1 MVFVIKYIL
10 ENKMKKILLIDGS
23 SLIFRAF
30 YAIRNL
36 TTKDGVF
43 VNGVYGFLNMYY
55 KALEL
60 INPTHIFVAFDKG
73 SKTFRHNEFADY
85 KGTRDNAPNEITY
98 QFGIL
103 KDLLSSMNV
112 NYLEL
117 DEYEADDIIG
127 TIAKLAQKEGFE
139 VDIFT
144 GDRDYLQLVDDNILV
159 YLTKKGIS
167 EIKLMNTESIL
178 EEYDLSPKQLID
190 VKALQGDSSDNIPGV
205 KGVGEKTALK
215 LIQEY
220 GNLENLYENI
230 DNLKGKLKENLVN
243 EKDKAYLS
251 RYLGEIF
258 LRVPIERNIEDFE
271 IKDVNYNEYLKK
283 LEKLEFNSI
292 INKHFKDIKKEST
305 VKSNQNID
313 FEVINFS
320 EIFEKIKNDDEISIK
335 FFSDKGYIYRK
346 KFYIGIYSNFNK
358 KAYICKDFKLS
369 DFEKFCNLDI
379 KIIGYDIK
387 EELFFALKNNLE
399 FKNYEDVMIL
409 EYLIDSNKGNYD
421 ILKVS
426 NEFLNLEILDLKEML
441 GKGKNKKT
449 FFELEED
456 IIFKFISQ
464 NVFAISALYDIF
476 IEKAKENNL
485 ISLYE
490 NVEKPLV
497 KVLADMEKTG
507 VLVDRNKIIELNE
520 EYSKLAY
527 LYEQKVYELAG
538 EVFNLNSPKQLGVIL
553 FEKIGL
559 PVVKKTKTGYSTDVE
574 VLEKLS
580 KKHEIADYILKYR
593 SLNKLIS
600 TYLDGIL
607 EYIMDDG
614 RVRTSFKQM
623 ITATGR
629 LSSVDPNLQNI
640 PIRSEE
646 GKNIRKVF
654 VADKNKVFIDADY
667 SQIELRVLAHLSK
680 DSVMIDSF
688 KNDLD
693 IHYKTAS
700 EVFGV
705 PINEVTDNQRRS
717 AKAVNF
723 GIVYGISDY
732 GLSKDL
738 NITRNEARQY
748 IDGYLNTY
756 PSIKN
761 YMEQIVNK
769 AKKDGFVT
777 TILDRKRYIPEINSK
792 NFNIRSFGERIA
804 LNTPIQGSAA
814 DIIKLAMIKVY
825 ERLKIEKVNAK
836 LILQIHDEL
845 IVECEESEKETVK
858 KILKNSMENV
868 YKLDLPL
875 KVDVCEGRNWY
886 ESK

>member
-1 MVFVIKYIL
+1 
-10 ENKMKKILLIDGS
+10 MKKILLIDGS

-30 YAIRNL
+30 YAIKNL

-60 INPTHIFVAFDKG
+60 TNPTHVFVAFDKG
-73 SKTFRHNEFADY
+73 SKTFRHTEYSDY
-85 KGTRDNAPNEITY
+85 KGTRDKAPNEITY

-117 DEYEADDIIG
+117 DEYEADDILG

-144 GDRDYLQLVDDNILV
+144 GDRDYLQLVDDNIFV

-167 EIKLMNTESIL
+167 EIKLMDNNAIFEDFGI
-178 EEYDLSPKQLID
+178 SPKQLID

-220 GNLENLYENI
+220 GNLENLYENLGK
-230 DNLKGKLKENLVN
+230 LKGKLKENLEN

-251 RYLGEIF
+251 RYLGEIY
-258 LRVPIERNIEDFE
+258 LNVPIDKNIEDFE
-271 IKDVNYNEYLKK
+271 LKDVNLNEYI
-283 LEKLEFNSI
+283 EKLENLEFKSI
-292 INKHFKDIKKEST
+292 INKFFKDVKKDN
-305 VKSNQNID
+305 SNSINHIID
-313 FEVINFS
+313 SEVINFS
-320 EIFEKIKNDDEISIK
+320 EIFDKIKNDKSIAVK
-335 FFSDKGYIYRK
+335 FFSDKEYIYRE
-346 KFYIGIYSNFNK
+346 KFYIGVYSDYNK
-358 KAYICKDFKLS
+358 KSYICKELNLE
-369 DFEKFCNLDI
+369 DFERLCNSDI
-379 KIIGYDIK
+379 KIVGYDIK
-387 EELFFALKNNLE
+387 EELFFLLKNNFE
-399 FKNYEDVMIL
+399 VNNYEDVMIL
-409 EYLIDSNKGNYD
+409 EYLVDSNKGNYD
-421 ILKVS
+421 ITKVS
-426 NEFLNLEILDLKEML
+426 EELLHLEIIDLKERF

-449 FFELEED
+449 FFDLDED
-456 IIFKFISQ
+456 IIVKYISQ
-464 NVFAISALYDIF
+464 YVFAISELYSIF
-476 IEKAKENNL
+476 VQKVKENNL
-485 ISLYE
+485 YSLYE

-497 KVLADMEKTG
+497 KILADMEKTG
-507 VLVDRNKIIELNE
+507 VKVDKNKILELNE
-520 EYSKLAY
+520 EYSKLADE
-527 LYEQKVYELAG
+527 YEQRVYEIAG

-553 FEKIGL
+553 FDKMKL

-580 KKHEIADYILKYR
+580 EDYEIAEYILKYR

-600 TYLDGIL
+600 TYLVGIL
-607 EYIMDDG
+607 DYIMEDD
-614 RVRTSFKQM
+614 RVRTSYKQM

-640 PIRSEE
+640 PVRTQE

-680 DSVMIDSF
+680 DLVMIDSF

-705 PINEVTDNQRRS
+705 PIEEVTDNQRRS

-756 PSIKN
+756 PNIKN
-761 YMEQIVNK
+761 YMEEIVK
-769 AKKDGFVT
+769 IAKKDGYVT
-777 TILDRKRYIPEINSK
+777 TILGRKRYIPEINSK

-825 ERLKIEKVNAK
+825 ERLKEEKVNAK

-845 IVECEESEKETVK
+845 IIECDEKEKDIVK
-858 KILKNSMENV
+858 NILKESMENV

>member
-1 MVFVIKYIL
+1 
-10 ENKMKKILLIDGS
+10 MKKILLIDGS

-292 INKHFKDIKKEST
+292 INKHFKDIKEEST

-756 PSIKN
+756 PSIKS
-761 YMEQIVNK
+761 YMEEIVNK

-875 KVDVCEGRNWY
+875 KVDICEGRNWY

>member
-1 MVFVIKYIL
+1 
-10 ENKMKKILLIDGS
+10 MKKILLIDGS

-60 INPTHIFVAFDKG
+60 INPTHVFVAFDKG

-409 EYLIDSNKGNYD
+409 EYLIDSNKGNYN
-421 ILKVS
+421 IIKVCE
-426 NEFLNLEILDLKEML
+426 EFLHLEILDLKEML

-623 ITATGR
+623 ITTTGR

-738 NITRNEARQY
+738 NITRNEARKY

-756 PSIKN
+756 PSIKS
-761 YMEQIVNK
+761 YMEEIVNK

-875 KVDVCEGRNWY
+875 KVDICEGRNWY

>member
-1 MVFVIKYIL
+1 
-10 ENKMKKILLIDGS
+10 MKKILLIDGS

-258 LRVPIERNIEDFE
+258 LRVPIERNIEDFK

-654 VADKNKVFIDADY
+654 IADKNKVFIDADY

-756 PSIKN
+756 PSIKS
-761 YMEQIVNK
+761 YMEEIVNK

-875 KVDVCEGRNWY
+875 KVDICEGRNWY

>member
-1 MVFVIKYIL
+1 
-10 ENKMKKILLIDGS
+10 MKKILLIDGS

-30 YAIRNL
+30 YAIKNL

-60 INPTHIFVAFDKG
+60 TNPTHVFVAFDKG
-73 SKTFRHNEFADY
+73 SKTFRHTEYSDY
-85 KGTRDNAPNEITY
+85 KGTRDKAPNEITY

-117 DEYEADDIIG
+117 DEYEADDILG
-127 TIAKLAQKEGFE
+127 TIAKMAQKEGFE

-144 GDRDYLQLVDDNILV
+144 GDRDYLQLVDDNIFV

-167 EIKLMNTESIL
+167 EIKLMDNNAIFEDFGI
-178 EEYDLSPKQLID
+178 SPKQLIE

-220 GNLENLYENI
+220 GNLENLYENLG
-230 DNLKGKLKENLVN
+230 NLKGKLKENLEN

-251 RYLGEIF
+251 RYLGEIY
-258 LRVPIERNIEDFE
+258 LNVPIDKNIEDFE
-271 IKDVNYNEYLKK
+271 IKDVNLNEYI
-283 LEKLEFNSI
+283 EKLENLEFKSI
-292 INKHFKDIKKEST
+292 INKYFKDVKKDNS
-305 VKSNQNID
+305 KNLNHIID
-313 FEVINFS
+313 SEVIIFS
-320 EIFEKIKNDDEISIK
+320 EIFDKIKNDKSIAVK
-335 FFSDKGYIYRK
+335 FFSDKEYIYRE
-346 KFYIGIYSNFNK
+346 KFYIGVYSDYNK
-358 KAYICKDFKLS
+358 KSYICKDFNLK
-369 DFEKFCNLDI
+369 DFERLCNSDI
-379 KIIGYDIK
+379 KIVGYDIK
-387 EELFFALKNNLE
+387 EELFFLLKNNFE
-399 FKNYEDVMIL
+399 VNNYEDVMIL
-409 EYLIDSNKGNYD
+409 EYLVDSNKGNYD
-421 ILKVS
+421 ITKVS
-426 NEFLNLEILDLKEML
+426 EEVLHLEIIDLKEIF

-449 FFELEED
+449 FFDLEED
-456 IIFKFISQ
+456 IIVKYISQ
-464 NVFAISALYDIF
+464 YVFAISELYSIF
-476 IEKAKENNL
+476 VQKVKENNL
-485 ISLYE
+485 YSLYE

-497 KVLADMEKTG
+497 KILADMEKTG
-507 VLVDRNKIIELNE
+507 VRVDKNKIMELNE
-520 EYSKLAY
+520 EYSKLADE
-527 LYEQKVYELAG
+527 YEQRVYELAG

-553 FEKIGL
+553 FDKMKL

-580 KKHEIADYILKYR
+580 EDYEIAEYILKYR

-600 TYLDGIL
+600 TYLVGIL
-607 EYIMDDG
+607 DCIMEDD
-614 RVRTSFKQM
+614 RVRTSYKQM

-640 PIRSEE
+640 PVRTQE

-680 DSVMIDSF
+680 DLVMIDSF

-705 PINEVTDNQRRS
+705 PIEEVTDNQRRS

-756 PSIKN
+756 PNIKN
-761 YMEQIVNK
+761 YMEEIVK
-769 AKKDGFVT
+769 IAKKDGYVT
-777 TILDRKRYIPEINSK
+777 TILGRKRYIPEINSK

-825 ERLKIEKVNAK
+825 ERLKEEKVNAK

-845 IVECEESEKETVK
+845 IIECDEKEKDIVK
-858 KILKNSMENV
+858 NILKESMENV

-875 KVDVCEGRNWY
+875 KVDICEGRNWY

>member
-1 MVFVIKYIL
+1 
-10 ENKMKKILLIDGS
+10 MKKILLIDGS

-30 YAIRNL
+30 YAIKNL

-60 INPTHIFVAFDKG
+60 TNPTHVFVAFDKG
-73 SKTFRHNEFADY
+73 SKTFRHTEYSDY
-85 KGTRDNAPNEITY
+85 KGTRDKAPNEITY

-117 DEYEADDIIG
+117 DEYEADDILG

-144 GDRDYLQLVDDNILV
+144 GDRDYLQLVDDNIFV

-167 EIKLMNTESIL
+167 EIKLMDNNAIFEDFGI
-178 EEYDLSPKQLID
+178 SPKQLID
-190 VKALQGDSSDNIPGV
+190 VKALQGDSSDNI

-220 GNLENLYENI
+220 GNLENLYKNLGK
-230 DNLKGKLKENLVN
+230 LKGKLKENLEN

-251 RYLGEIF
+251 RYLGEIY
-258 LRVPIERNIEDFE
+258 LNVPIDKNIEDFE
-271 IKDVNYNEYLKK
+271 LKDVNLNEYI
-283 LEKLEFNSI
+283 EKLENLEFKSI
-292 INKHFKDIKKEST
+292 INKFFKDVKKDN
-305 VKSNQNID
+305 SNSINHIID
-313 FEVINFS
+313 SEVINFS
-320 EIFEKIKNDDEISIK
+320 EIFDKIKNDKSIAVK
-335 FFSDKGYIYRK
+335 FFSDKEYIYRE
-346 KFYIGIYSNFNK
+346 KFYIGVYSDYNK
-358 KAYICKDFKLS
+358 KSYICKEFNLE
-369 DFEKFCNLDI
+369 DFERLCNSDI
-379 KIIGYDIK
+379 KIVGYDVK
-387 EELFFALKNNLE
+387 EELFFLLKNNFE
-399 FKNYEDVMIL
+399 VNNYEDVMIL
-409 EYLIDSNKGNYD
+409 EYLVDSNKGNYD
-421 ILKVS
+421 ITKVS
-426 NEFLNLEILDLKEML
+426 EELLHLEIIDLKERF

-449 FFELEED
+449 FFDLDED
-456 IIFKFISQ
+456 IIVKYISQ
-464 NVFAISALYDIF
+464 YVFAISELYSIF
-476 IEKAKENNL
+476 VQKVKENNL
-485 ISLYE
+485 YSLYE

-497 KVLADMEKTG
+497 KILADMEKTG
-507 VLVDRNKIIELNE
+507 VKVDKNKILELNE
-520 EYSKLAY
+520 EYSKLADE
-527 LYEQKVYELAG
+527 YEQRVYELAG

-553 FEKIGL
+553 FDKMKL

-580 KKHEIADYILKYR
+580 EDYEIAEYILKYR

-600 TYLDGIL
+600 TYLVGIL
-607 EYIMDDG
+607 DYIMEDD
-614 RVRTSFKQM
+614 RVRTSYKQM

-640 PIRSEE
+640 PVRTQE

-680 DSVMIDSF
+680 DLVMIDSF

-705 PINEVTDNQRRS
+705 PIEEVTDNQRRS

-756 PSIKN
+756 PNIKN
-761 YMEQIVNK
+761 YMEEIVK
-769 AKKDGFVT
+769 IAKKDGYVT
-777 TILDRKRYIPEINSK
+777 TILGRKRYIPEINSK

-825 ERLKIEKVNAK
+825 ERLKEEKVNAK

-845 IVECEESEKETVK
+845 IIECDEKEKDIVK
-858 KILKNSMENV
+858 NILKESMENV

>member
-1 MVFVIKYIL
+1 
-10 ENKMKKILLIDGS
+10 MKKILLIDGS

-258 LRVPIERNIEDFE
+258 LRVPIERNIEDFK

-456 IIFKFISQ
+456 NIFKFISQ

-756 PSIKN
+756 PSIKS
-761 YMEQIVNK
+761 YMEEIVNK

-825 ERLKIEKVNAK
+825 ERLKVEKVNAK

-875 KVDVCEGRNWY
+875 KVDICEGRNWY

>member
-1 MVFVIKYIL
+1 
-10 ENKMKKILLIDGS
+10 MKKILLIDGS

-30 YAIRNL
+30 YAIKNL

-60 INPTHIFVAFDKG
+60 TNPTHVFVAFDKG
-73 SKTFRHNEFADY
+73 SKTFRHTEYSDY
-85 KGTRDNAPNEITY
+85 KGTRDKAPNEITY

-117 DEYEADDIIG
+117 DEYEADDILG

-144 GDRDYLQLVDDNILV
+144 GDRDYLQLVDDNIFV

-167 EIKLMNTESIL
+167 EIKLMDNNAIFEDFGI
-178 EEYDLSPKQLID
+178 SPKQLIE

-220 GNLENLYENI
+220 GNLENLYKNLGK
-230 DNLKGKLKENLVN
+230 LKGKLKENLEN

-251 RYLGEIF
+251 RYLGEIY
-258 LRVPIERNIEDFE
+258 LNVPIDKNIEDFE
-271 IKDVNYNEYLKK
+271 LKDVNLNEYI
-283 LEKLEFNSI
+283 EKLENLEFKSI
-292 INKHFKDIKKEST
+292 INKYFKDVKKDN
-305 VKSNQNID
+305 SNSINHIID
-313 FEVINFS
+313 SEVINFS
-320 EIFEKIKNDDEISIK
+320 EIFDKIKNDKSIAVK
-335 FFSDKGYIYRK
+335 FFSDKEYIYRE
-346 KFYIGIYSNFNK
+346 KFYIGVYSDYNK
-358 KAYICKDFKLS
+358 KSYICKEFNLE
-369 DFEKFCNLDI
+369 DFERLCNSDI
-379 KIIGYDIK
+379 KIVGYDIK
-387 EELFFALKNNLE
+387 EELFFLLKNNFE
-399 FKNYEDVMIL
+399 VNNYEDVMIL
-409 EYLIDSNKGNYD
+409 EYLVDSNKGNYD
-421 ILKVS
+421 ITKVS
-426 NEFLNLEILDLKEML
+426 EELLYLEIIDLKERF

-449 FFELEED
+449 FFDLDED
-456 IIFKFISQ
+456 IIVKYISQ
-464 NVFAISALYDIF
+464 YVFAISELYSIF
-476 IEKAKENNL
+476 VQKVKENNL
-485 ISLYE
+485 YSLYE

-497 KVLADMEKTG
+497 KILADMEKTG
-507 VLVDRNKIIELNE
+507 VKVDKNKILELNE
-520 EYSKLAY
+520 EYSKLAGE
-527 LYEQKVYELAG
+527 YEQRVYELAG

-553 FEKIGL
+553 FDKMKL

-580 KKHEIADYILKYR
+580 EDYEIAEYILKYR

-600 TYLDGIL
+600 TYLVGIL
-607 EYIMDDG
+607 DYIMEDD
-614 RVRTSFKQM
+614 RVRTSYKQM

-640 PIRSEE
+640 PVRTQE

-680 DSVMIDSF
+680 DLVMIDSF

-705 PINEVTDNQRRS
+705 PIEEVTDNQRRS

-756 PSIKN
+756 PNIKN
-761 YMEQIVNK
+761 YMEEIVK
-769 AKKDGFVT
+769 IAKKDGYVT
-777 TILDRKRYIPEINSK
+777 TILGRKRYIPEINSK

-825 ERLKIEKVNAK
+825 ERLKEEKVNAK

-845 IVECEESEKETVK
+845 IIECDEKEKDIVK
-858 KILKNSMENV
+858 NILKESMENV

-875 KVDVCEGRNWY
+875 KVDVCEGRNWF

>member
-1 MVFVIKYIL
+1 
-10 ENKMKKILLIDGS
+10 MKKILLIDGS

-30 YAIRNL
+30 YAIKNL

-60 INPTHIFVAFDKG
+60 TNPTHVFVAFDKG
-73 SKTFRHNEFADY
+73 SKTFRHTEYSDY
-85 KGTRDNAPNEITY
+85 KGTRDKAPNEITY

-117 DEYEADDIIG
+117 DEYEADDILG

-144 GDRDYLQLVDDNILV
+144 GDRDYLQLVDDNIFV

-167 EIKLMNTESIL
+167 EIKLMDNNAIFEDFGI
-178 EEYDLSPKQLID
+178 SPKQLID

-220 GNLENLYENI
+220 GNLENLYENLGK
-230 DNLKGKLKENLVN
+230 LKGKLKENLEN

-251 RYLGEIF
+251 RYLGEIY
-258 LRVPIERNIEDFE
+258 LNVPIDKNIENFE
-271 IKDVNYNEYLKK
+271 LKDVNLNEYI
-283 LEKLEFNSI
+283 EKLENLEFKSI
-292 INKHFKDIKKEST
+292 INKFFKDVKKDN
-305 VKSNQNID
+305 SNSINHIID
-313 FEVINFS
+313 SEVINFS
-320 EIFEKIKNDDEISIK
+320 EIFDKIKNDKSIAVK
-335 FFSDKGYIYRK
+335 FFSDKEYIYRE
-346 KFYIGIYSNFNK
+346 KFYIGVYSDYNK
-358 KAYICKDFKLS
+358 KSYICKEFNLE
-369 DFEKFCNLDI
+369 DFERLCNSDI
-379 KIIGYDIK
+379 KIVGYDIK
-387 EELFFALKNNLE
+387 EELFFLLKNNFE
-399 FKNYEDVMIL
+399 VNNYEDVMIL
-409 EYLIDSNKGNYD
+409 EYLVDSNKGNYD
-421 ILKVS
+421 ITKVS
-426 NEFLNLEILDLKEML
+426 EELLHLEIIDLKERF

-449 FFELEED
+449 FFDLDED
-456 IIFKFISQ
+456 IIVKYISQ
-464 NVFAISALYDIF
+464 YVFAISELYSIF
-476 IEKAKENNL
+476 VQKVKENNL
-485 ISLYE
+485 YSLYE

-497 KVLADMEKTG
+497 KILADMEKTG
-507 VLVDRNKIIELNE
+507 VKVDKNKILELNE
-520 EYSKLAY
+520 EYSKLADE
-527 LYEQKVYELAG
+527 YEQRVYEIAG

-553 FEKIGL
+553 FDKMKL

-580 KKHEIADYILKYR
+580 EDYEIAEYILKYR

-600 TYLDGIL
+600 TYLVGIL
-607 EYIMDDG
+607 DYIMEDD
-614 RVRTSFKQM
+614 RVRTSYKQM

-640 PIRSEE
+640 PVRTQE

-680 DSVMIDSF
+680 DLVMIDSF

-705 PINEVTDNQRRS
+705 PIEEVTDNQRRS

-756 PSIKN
+756 PNIKN
-761 YMEQIVNK
+761 YMEEIVK
-769 AKKDGFVT
+769 IAKKDGYVT
-777 TILDRKRYIPEINSK
+777 TILGRKRYIPEINSK

-825 ERLKIEKVNAK
+825 ERLKEEKVNAK

-845 IVECEESEKETVK
+845 IIECDEKEKDIVK
-858 KILKNSMENV
+858 NILKESMENV

>member
-1 MVFVIKYIL
+1 
-10 ENKMKKILLIDGS
+10 MKKILLIDGS

-230 DNLKGKLKENLVN
+230 DNFKGKLKENLVN

-358 KAYICKDFKLS
+358 KAYICKNFKLS

-756 PSIKN
+756 PSIKS
-761 YMEQIVNK
+761 YMEEIVNK

-875 KVDVCEGRNWY
+875 KVDICEGRNWY

>member
-1 MVFVIKYIL
+1 
-10 ENKMKKILLIDGS
+10 MKKILLIDGS

-60 INPTHIFVAFDKG
+60 INPTHVFVAFDKG

-449 FFELEED
+449 FFELEEN

-756 PSIKN
+756 PSIKS
-761 YMEQIVNK
+761 YMEEIVNK

-875 KVDVCEGRNWY
+875 KVDICEGRNWY

>member
-1 MVFVIKYIL
+1 
-10 ENKMKKILLIDGS
+10 MKKILLIDGS

-85 KGTRDNAPNEITY
+85 KGTRDNAPDEITY

-313 FEVINFS
+313 FEVIDFS

-756 PSIKN
+756 PSIKS
-761 YMEQIVNK
+761 YMEEIVNK

-875 KVDVCEGRNWY
+875 KVDICEGRNWY

>member
-1 MVFVIKYIL
+1 
-10 ENKMKKILLIDGS
+10 MKKILLIDGS

-399 FKNYEDVMIL
+399 FKNYEDVIIL

-756 PSIKN
+756 PSIKS
-761 YMEQIVNK
+761 YMEEIVNK

-875 KVDVCEGRNWY
+875 KVDICEGRNWY

>member
-1 MVFVIKYIL
+1 
-10 ENKMKKILLIDGS
+10 MKKILLIDGS

-30 YAIRNL
+30 YAIKNL

-60 INPTHIFVAFDKG
+60 TNPTHVFVAFDKG
-73 SKTFRHNEFADY
+73 SKTFRHTEYSDY
-85 KGTRDNAPNEITY
+85 KGTRDKAPNEITY

-117 DEYEADDIIG
+117 DEYEADDILG

-144 GDRDYLQLVDDNILV
+144 GDRDYLQLVDDNIFV

-167 EIKLMNTESIL
+167 EIKLMDNNAIFEDFGI
-178 EEYDLSPKQLID
+178 SPKQLID

-220 GNLENLYENI
+220 GNLENLYENLGK
-230 DNLKGKLKENLVN
+230 LKGKLKENLEN

-251 RYLGEIF
+251 RYLGEIY
-258 LRVPIERNIEDFE
+258 LNVPIDKNIEDFE
-271 IKDVNYNEYLKK
+271 LKDVNLNEYI
-283 LEKLEFNSI
+283 EKLENLEFKSI
-292 INKHFKDIKKEST
+292 INKYFKDVKKDNS
-305 VKSNQNID
+305 KSINHIID
-313 FEVINFS
+313 SEVIIFS
-320 EIFEKIKNDDEISIK
+320 EIFDKIKNDKSIAVK
-335 FFSDKGYIYRK
+335 FFSDKEYIYRE
-346 KFYIGIYSNFNK
+346 KFYIGVYSDYNK
-358 KAYICKDFKLS
+358 KSYICKDFNLK
-369 DFEKFCNLDI
+369 DFERLCNSDI
-379 KIIGYDIK
+379 KIVGYDIK
-387 EELFFALKNNLE
+387 EELFFLLKNNFE
-399 FKNYEDVMIL
+399 VNNYEDVMIL
-409 EYLIDSNKGNYD
+409 EYLVDSNKGNYD
-421 ILKVS
+421 ITKVS
-426 NEFLNLEILDLKEML
+426 EELLHLEIIDLKERF

-449 FFELEED
+449 FFDLDED
-456 IIFKFISQ
+456 IIVKYISQ
-464 NVFAISALYDIF
+464 YVFAISELYSIF
-476 IEKAKENNL
+476 VQKVKENNL
-485 ISLYE
+485 YSLYE

-497 KVLADMEKTG
+497 KILADMEKTG
-507 VLVDRNKIIELNE
+507 VRVDKNKIMELNE
-520 EYSKLAY
+520 EYSKLADE
-527 LYEQKVYELAG
+527 YEQRVYELAG
-538 EVFNLNSPKQLGVIL
+538 EVFNLNSPKQLGVVL
-553 FEKIGL
+553 FDKMKL

-580 KKHEIADYILKYR
+580 EEHEIAEYILKYR

-600 TYLDGIL
+600 TYLVGIL
-607 EYIMDDG
+607 DYIMEDD
-614 RVRTSFKQM
+614 RVRTSYKQM

-640 PIRSEE
+640 PVRTQE

-680 DSVMIDSF
+680 DLVMIDSF
-688 KNDLD
+688 KNNLD

-705 PINEVTDNQRRS
+705 PIEEVTDNQRRS

-756 PSIKN
+756 PNIKN
-761 YMEQIVNK
+761 YMEEIVK
-769 AKKDGFVT
+769 TAKKDGYVT
-777 TILDRKRYIPEINSK
+777 TILGRKRYIPEINSK

-825 ERLKIEKVNAK
+825 ERLKEEKVNAK

-845 IVECEESEKETVK
+845 IIECDEKEKDIVK
-858 KILKNSMENV
+858 NILKESMENV

>member
-1 MVFVIKYIL
+1 
-10 ENKMKKILLIDGS
+10 MKKILLIDGS

-30 YAIRNL
+30 YAIKNL

-60 INPTHIFVAFDKG
+60 TNPTHVFVAFDKG
-73 SKTFRHNEFADY
+73 SKTFRHTEYSDY
-85 KGTRDNAPNEITY
+85 KGTRDKAPNEITY

-117 DEYEADDIIG
+117 DEYEADDILG

-144 GDRDYLQLVDDNILV
+144 GDRDYLQLVDDNIFV

-167 EIKLMNTESIL
+167 EIKLMDNNAIFEDFGI
-178 EEYDLSPKQLID
+178 SPKQLID

-220 GNLENLYENI
+220 GNLENLYENLGK
-230 DNLKGKLKENLVN
+230 LKGKLKENLEN

-251 RYLGEIF
+251 RYLGEIY
-258 LRVPIERNIEDFE
+258 LNVPIDKNIEDFE
-271 IKDVNYNEYLKK
+271 LKDVNLNEYI
-283 LEKLEFNSI
+283 EKLENLEFKSI
-292 INKHFKDIKKEST
+292 INKFFKDVKKDN
-305 VKSNQNID
+305 SNSINHIID
-313 FEVINFS
+313 SEVINFS
-320 EIFEKIKNDDEISIK
+320 EIFDKIKNDKSIAVK
-335 FFSDKGYIYRK
+335 FFSDKEYIYRE
-346 KFYIGIYSNFNK
+346 KFYIGVYSDYNK
-358 KAYICKDFKLS
+358 KSYICKEFNLE
-369 DFEKFCNLDI
+369 DFERLCNSDI
-379 KIIGYDIK
+379 KIVGYDIK
-387 EELFFALKNNLE
+387 EELFFLLKNNFE
-399 FKNYEDVMIL
+399 VNNYEDVMIL
-409 EYLIDSNKGNYD
+409 EYLVDSNKGNYD
-421 ILKVS
+421 ITKVS
-426 NEFLNLEILDLKEML
+426 EELLHLEIIDLKERF

-449 FFELEED
+449 FFDLDED
-456 IIFKFISQ
+456 IIVKYISQ
-464 NVFAISALYDIF
+464 YVFAISELYSIF
-476 IEKAKENNL
+476 VQKVKENNL
-485 ISLYE
+485 YSLYE

-497 KVLADMEKTG
+497 KILADMEKTG
-507 VLVDRNKIIELNE
+507 VKVDKNKILELNE
-520 EYSKLAY
+520 EYSKLADE
-527 LYEQKVYELAG
+527 YEQRVYELAG
-538 EVFNLNSPKQLGVIL
+538 EEFNLNSPKQLGVIL
-553 FEKIGL
+553 FDKMKL

-580 KKHEIADYILKYR
+580 EDYEIAEYILKYR

-600 TYLDGIL
+600 TYLVGIL
-607 EYIMDDG
+607 DYIMEDD
-614 RVRTSFKQM
+614 RVRTSYKQM

-640 PIRSEE
+640 PVRTQE

-680 DSVMIDSF
+680 DLVMIDSF

-705 PINEVTDNQRRS
+705 PIEEVTDNQRRS

-756 PSIKN
+756 PNIKN
-761 YMEQIVNK
+761 YMEEIVK
-769 AKKDGFVT
+769 IAKKDGYVT
-777 TILDRKRYIPEINSK
+777 TILGRKRYIPEINSK

-825 ERLKIEKVNAK
+825 ERLKEEKVNAK

-845 IVECEESEKETVK
+845 IIECDEKEKDIVK
-858 KILKNSMENV
+858 NILKESMENV

>member
-1 MVFVIKYIL
+1 
-10 ENKMKKILLIDGS
+10 MKKILLIDGS

-60 INPTHIFVAFDKG
+60 INPTHVFVAFDKG

-387 EELFFALKNNLE
+387 EELYFALKNNLE

-421 ILKVS
+421 ISKVS
-426 NEFLNLEILDLKEML
+426 SEFLHLEILDLKEML
-441 GKGKNKKT
+441 GKGKNKKI

-738 NITRNEARQY
+738 NITRNEARKY

-756 PSIKN
+756 PSIKS
-761 YMEQIVNK
+761 YMEEIVNK

-875 KVDVCEGRNWY
+875 KVDICEGRNWY

>member
-1 MVFVIKYIL
+1 
-10 ENKMKKILLIDGS
+10 MKKILLIDGS

-30 YAIRNL
+30 YAIKNL

-60 INPTHIFVAFDKG
+60 TNPTHVFVAFDKG
-73 SKTFRHNEFADY
+73 SKTFRHTEYSDY
-85 KGTRDNAPNEITY
+85 KGTRDKAPNEITY

-117 DEYEADDIIG
+117 DEYEADDILG

-144 GDRDYLQLVDDNILV
+144 GDRDYLQLVDDNIFV

-167 EIKLMNTESIL
+167 EIKLMDNNAIYEDFGI
-178 EEYDLSPKQLID
+178 SPKQLIE

-220 GNLENLYENI
+220 GNLENLYENLGK
-230 DNLKGKLKENLVN
+230 LKGKLKENLEN

-251 RYLGEIF
+251 RYLGEIY
-258 LRVPIERNIEDFE
+258 LNVPIDKNIEDFE
-271 IKDVNYNEYLKK
+271 LKDVNLNEYI
-283 LEKLEFNSI
+283 EKLENLEFKSI
-292 INKHFKDIKKEST
+292 INKYFKDVKKDNS
-305 VKSNQNID
+305 KSINHKID
-313 FEVINFS
+313 SEVINFS
-320 EIFEKIKNDDEISIK
+320 EIFDKIKNDKSIAVK
-335 FFSDKGYIYRK
+335 FFSDKEYIYRE
-346 KFYIGIYSNFNK
+346 KFYIGVYSDYNK
-358 KAYICKDFKLS
+358 KSYICKEFNLK
-369 DFEKFCNLDI
+369 DFERLCNSDI
-379 KIIGYDIK
+379 KIVGYDIK
-387 EELFFALKNNLE
+387 EELFFLLKNNFE
-399 FKNYEDVMIL
+399 VNNYEDVMIL
-409 EYLIDSNKGNYD
+409 EYLVDSNKGNYD
-421 ILKVS
+421 ITKVS
-426 NEFLNLEILDLKEML
+426 EELLHLEIIDLKERF

-449 FFELEED
+449 FFDLDED
-456 IIFKFISQ
+456 IIVKYISQ
-464 NVFAISALYDIF
+464 YVFAISELYSIF
-476 IEKAKENNL
+476 VQKVKENNL
-485 ISLYE
+485 YSLYE

-497 KVLADMEKTG
+497 KILADMEKTG
-507 VLVDRNKIIELNE
+507 VKVDKNKILELNE
-520 EYSKLAY
+520 EYSKLADE
-527 LYEQKVYELAG
+527 YEQRVYELAG
-538 EVFNLNSPKQLGVIL
+538 EEFNLNSPKQLGVIL
-553 FEKIGL
+553 FDKMKL

-580 KKHEIADYILKYR
+580 EDYEIAEYILKYR

-600 TYLDGIL
+600 TYLVGIL
-607 EYIMDDG
+607 DYIMEDD
-614 RVRTSFKQM
+614 RVRTSYKQM

-640 PIRSEE
+640 PVRTQE

-680 DSVMIDSF
+680 DLVMIDSF

-705 PINEVTDNQRRS
+705 PIEEVTDNQRRS

-756 PSIKN
+756 PNIKN
-761 YMEQIVNK
+761 YMEEIVK
-769 AKKDGFVT
+769 LAKKDGYVT
-777 TILDRKRYIPEINSK
+777 TILGRKRYIPEINSK

-825 ERLKIEKVNAK
+825 ERLKEEKVNAK

-845 IVECEESEKETVK
+845 IIECDEKEKDIVK
-858 KILKNSMENV
+858 NILKESMENV

>member
-1 MVFVIKYIL
+1 
-10 ENKMKKILLIDGS
+10 MKKILLIDGS

-60 INPTHIFVAFDKG
+60 INPTHVFVAFDKG

-117 DEYEADDIIG
+117 DEYEADDILG

-144 GDRDYLQLVDDNILV
+144 GDRDYLQLIDDNIFV

-167 EIKLMNTESIL
+167 EIKLMNTESVL
-178 EEYDLSPKQLID
+178 EEYGLSPKQLID

-220 GNLENLYENI
+220 GNLENLYENL
-230 DNLKGKLKENLVN
+230 DNLKGKLKENLEN

-258 LRVPIERNIEDFE
+258 LNVPIDRNIEDFE
-271 IKDVNYNEYLKK
+271 IKDVNSDEYIEK
-283 LEKLEFNSI
+283 LEKLEFKSI
-292 INKHFKDIKKEST
+292 INKHFKDIKKDNT
-305 VKSNQNID
+305 ITTNQNID
-313 FEVINFS
+313 FEVIDFS
-320 EIFEKIKNDDEISIK
+320 KIFEKIKNDESISIK
-335 FFSDKGYIYRK
+335 FFSDEGYIYRSN
-346 KFYIGIYSNFNK
+346 FYIGIYSNYNK
-358 KAYICKDFKLS
+358 RAYICKEFKLS
-369 DFEKFCNLDI
+369 DFERFCNLDI

-426 NEFLNLEILDLKEML
+426 NEVLNLEIIDLKEMF

-456 IIFKFISQ
+456 VIFKFISQ
-464 NVFAISALYDIF
+464 NVFAISKLYNIF
-476 IEKAKENNL
+476 IEKVKENNL

-497 KVLADMEKTG
+497 KVLADMENTG
-507 VLVDRNKIIELNE
+507 VLVDRNKIIELKE
-520 EYSKLAY
+520 EYSKLAKE
-527 LYEQKVYELAG
+527 YEQKVYELAG

-553 FEKIGL
+553 FDNMKL

-574 VLEKLS
+574 VLEKLAS
-580 KKHEIADYILKYR
+580 KHEIAEYILKYR

-600 TYLDGIL
+600 TYLDGII

-693 IHYKTAS
+693 IHNKTAS

-705 PINEVTDNQRRS
+705 PIGEVSDNQRRS

-738 NITRNEARQY
+738 NITRNEAKQY

-761 YMEQIVNK
+761 YMEEIVNR

-825 ERLKIEKVNAK
+825 ERLKTEKVEAK

-845 IVECEESEKETVK
+845 IIECKESDKEIVK
-858 KILKNSMENV
+858 KILKESMENV

>member
-1 MVFVIKYIL
+1 
-10 ENKMKKILLIDGS
+10 MKKILLIDGS

-117 DEYEADDIIG
+117 EEYEADDIIG

-756 PSIKN
+756 PSIKS
-761 YMEQIVNK
+761 YMEEIVNK

-825 ERLKIEKVNAK
+825 ERLKVEKVNAK

-875 KVDVCEGRNWY
+875 KVDICEGRNWY

>member
-1 MVFVIKYIL
+1 
-10 ENKMKKILLIDGS
+10 MKKILLIDGS

-30 YAIRNL
+30 YAIKNL

-60 INPTHIFVAFDKG
+60 TNPTHVFVAFDKG
-73 SKTFRHNEFADY
+73 SKTFRHTEYSDY
-85 KGTRDNAPNEITY
+85 KGTRDKAPNEITY

-117 DEYEADDIIG
+117 DEYEADDILG

-144 GDRDYLQLVDDNILV
+144 GDRDYLQLVDDNIFV

-167 EIKLMNTESIL
+167 EIKLMDNNAIFEDFGI
-178 EEYDLSPKQLID
+178 SPKQLID

-220 GNLENLYENI
+220 GNLENLYENLGK
-230 DNLKGKLKENLVN
+230 LKGKLKENLEN

-251 RYLGEIF
+251 RYLGEIY
-258 LRVPIERNIEDFE
+258 LNVPIDKNIEDFE
-271 IKDVNYNEYLKK
+271 LKDVNLNEYI
-283 LEKLEFNSI
+283 EKLENLEFKSI
-292 INKHFKDIKKEST
+292 INKFFKDVKKDN
-305 VKSNQNID
+305 SNSINHIID
-313 FEVINFS
+313 SEVINFS
-320 EIFEKIKNDDEISIK
+320 EIFDKIKNDKSIAVK
-335 FFSDKGYIYRK
+335 FFSDKEYIYRE
-346 KFYIGIYSNFNK
+346 KFYIGVYSDYNK
-358 KAYICKDFKLS
+358 KSYICKEFNLE
-369 DFEKFCNLDI
+369 DFERLCNSDI
-379 KIIGYDIK
+379 KIVGYDIK
-387 EELFFALKNNLE
+387 EELFFLLKNNFE
-399 FKNYEDVMIL
+399 VNNYEDVMIL
-409 EYLIDSNKGNYD
+409 EYLVDSNKGNYD
-421 ILKVS
+421 ITKVS
-426 NEFLNLEILDLKEML
+426 EELLHLEIIDLKERF

-449 FFELEED
+449 FFDLDED
-456 IIFKFISQ
+456 IIVKYISQ
-464 NVFAISALYDIF
+464 YVFAISELYSIF
-476 IEKAKENNL
+476 VQKVKENNL
-485 ISLYE
+485 YSLYE

-497 KVLADMEKTG
+497 KILADMEKTG
-507 VLVDRNKIIELNE
+507 VKVDKNKILELNE
-520 EYSKLAY
+520 KYSKLADE
-527 LYEQKVYELAG
+527 YEQRVYEIAG

-553 FEKIGL
+553 FDKMKL

-580 KKHEIADYILKYR
+580 EDYEIAEYILKYR

-600 TYLDGIL
+600 TYLVGIL
-607 EYIMDDG
+607 DYIMEDD
-614 RVRTSFKQM
+614 RVRTSYKQM

-640 PIRSEE
+640 PVRTQE

-680 DSVMIDSF
+680 DLVMIDSF

-705 PINEVTDNQRRS
+705 PIEEVTDNQRRS

-756 PSIKN
+756 PNIKN
-761 YMEQIVNK
+761 YMEEIVK
-769 AKKDGFVT
+769 IAKKDGYVT
-777 TILDRKRYIPEINSK
+777 TILGRKRYIPEINSK

-825 ERLKIEKVNAK
+825 ERLKEEKVNAK

-845 IVECEESEKETVK
+845 IIECDEKEKDIVK
-858 KILKNSMENV
+858 NILKESMENV

>member
-1 MVFVIKYIL
+1 
-10 ENKMKKILLIDGS
+10 
-23 SLIFRAF
+23 
-30 YAIRNL
+30 
-36 TTKDGVF
+36 
-43 VNGVYGFLNMYY
+43 
-55 KALEL
+55 
-60 INPTHIFVAFDKG
+60 
-73 SKTFRHNEFADY
+73 
-85 KGTRDNAPNEITY
+85 
-98 QFGIL
+98 
-103 KDLLSSMNV
+103 MNV

-271 IKDVNYNEYLKK
+271 IKDVNYDEYLKK

-756 PSIKN
+756 PSIKS
-761 YMEQIVNK
+761 YMEEIVNK

-875 KVDVCEGRNWY
+875 KVDICEGRNWY

>member
-1 MVFVIKYIL
+1 
-10 ENKMKKILLIDGS
+10 MKKILLIDGS

-30 YAIRNL
+30 YAIKNL

-60 INPTHIFVAFDKG
+60 TNPTHVFVAFDKG
-73 SKTFRHNEFADY
+73 SKTFRHTEYSDY
-85 KGTRDNAPNEITY
+85 KGTRDKAPNEITY

-117 DEYEADDIIG
+117 DEYEADDILG

-144 GDRDYLQLVDDNILV
+144 GDRDYLQLVDDNIFV

-167 EIKLMNTESIL
+167 EIKLMDNNAIYEDFGI
-178 EEYDLSPKQLID
+178 SPKQLIE

-220 GNLENLYENI
+220 GNLENLYKNLGK
-230 DNLKGKLKENLVN
+230 LKGKLKENLEN

-251 RYLGEIF
+251 RYLGEIY
-258 LRVPIERNIEDFE
+258 LNVPIDKNIEDFE
-271 IKDVNYNEYLKK
+271 LKDVNLNEYI
-283 LEKLEFNSI
+283 EKLENLEFKSI
-292 INKHFKDIKKEST
+292 INKYFKDVKKDNS
-305 VKSNQNID
+305 KSINHKID
-313 FEVINFS
+313 SEVINFS
-320 EIFEKIKNDDEISIK
+320 EIFDKIKNDKSIAVK
-335 FFSDKGYIYRK
+335 FFSDKEYIYRE
-346 KFYIGIYSNFNK
+346 KFYIGVYSDYNK
-358 KAYICKDFKLS
+358 KSYICKEFNLK
-369 DFEKFCNLDI
+369 DFERLCNSDI
-379 KIIGYDIK
+379 KIVGYDIK
-387 EELFFALKNNLE
+387 EELFFLLKNNFE
-399 FKNYEDVMIL
+399 VNNYEDVMIL
-409 EYLIDSNKGNYD
+409 EYLVDSNKGNYD
-421 ILKVS
+421 ITKVS
-426 NEFLNLEILDLKEML
+426 EELLHLEIIDLKERF

-449 FFELEED
+449 FFDLDED
-456 IIFKFISQ
+456 IIVKYISQ
-464 NVFAISALYDIF
+464 YVFAISELYSIF
-476 IEKAKENNL
+476 VQKVKENNL
-485 ISLYE
+485 YSLYE

-497 KVLADMEKTG
+497 KILADMEKTG
-507 VLVDRNKIIELNE
+507 VKVDKNKILELNE
-520 EYSKLAY
+520 EYSKLADE
-527 LYEQKVYELAG
+527 YEQRVYELAG

-553 FEKIGL
+553 FDKMKL

-580 KKHEIADYILKYR
+580 EDYEIAEYILKYR

-600 TYLDGIL
+600 TYLVGIL
-607 EYIMDDG
+607 DYIMEDD
-614 RVRTSFKQM
+614 RVRTSYKQM

-640 PIRSEE
+640 PVRTQE

-680 DSVMIDSF
+680 DLVMIDSF

-705 PINEVTDNQRRS
+705 PIEEVTDNQRRS

-756 PSIKN
+756 PNIKN
-761 YMEQIVNK
+761 YMEEIVK
-769 AKKDGFVT
+769 IAKKDGYVT
-777 TILDRKRYIPEINSK
+777 TILGRKRYIPEINSK

-825 ERLKIEKVNAK
+825 ERLKEEKVNAK

-845 IVECEESEKETVK
+845 IIECDEKEKDIVK
-858 KILKNSMENV
+858 NILKESMENV

>member
-1 MVFVIKYIL
+1 
-10 ENKMKKILLIDGS
+10 MKKILLIDGS

-60 INPTHIFVAFDKG
+60 INPTHVFVAFDKG

-756 PSIKN
+756 PSIKS
-761 YMEQIVNK
+761 YMEEIVNK

-875 KVDVCEGRNWY
+875 KVDICEGRNWY

>member
-1 MVFVIKYIL
+1 
-10 ENKMKKILLIDGS
+10 MKKILLIDGS

-30 YAIRNL
+30 YAIKNL

-60 INPTHIFVAFDKG
+60 INPTHVFVAFDKG

-117 DEYEADDIIG
+117 DEYEADDILG

-144 GDRDYLQLVDDNILV
+144 GDRDYLQLIDDNIFV

-167 EIKLMNTESIL
+167 EIKLMNTESVL

-230 DNLKGKLKENLVN
+230 DNLKGKLKENLEN

-258 LRVPIERNIEDFE
+258 LNVPIDRNIEDFE
-271 IKDVNYNEYLKK
+271 IKAVNSDEYIEK
-283 LEKLEFNSI
+283 LEKLEFKSI
-292 INKHFKDIKKEST
+292 INKHFKDIKKNNT

-313 FEVINFS
+313 FEVIEFS
-320 EIFEKIKNDDEISIK
+320 EIFEKIKNDESISIK
-335 FFSDKGYIYRK
+335 FFSDEGYTYRK
-346 KFYIGIYSNFNK
+346 KFYIGIYSNFNN
-358 KAYICKDFKLS
+358 KAYICKEFKLS
-369 DFEKFCNLDI
+369 DFERFCNLDI
-379 KIIGYDIK
+379 EIIGYDIK

-426 NEFLNLEILDLKEML
+426 NEILHLEILDLKEMF

-449 FFELEED
+449 FFELEEG

-464 NVFAISALYDIF
+464 NVFAISGLYDIF

-553 FEKIGL
+553 FEKMGL

-580 KKHEIADYILKYR
+580 KKYEIADYILKYR

-654 VADKNKVFIDADY
+654 VANKNKVFIDADY

-680 DSVMIDSF
+680 DSVMIESF

-705 PINEVTDNQRRS
+705 PIDEVTDNQRRS

-738 NITRNEARQY
+738 NITRNEAREY

-756 PSIKN
+756 PSIKI
-761 YMEQIVNK
+761 YMEEIVEK

-825 ERLKIEKVNAK
+825 ERLKTEKVEAK

-845 IVECEESEKETVK
+845 IIECKESDKEIVK
-858 KILKNSMENV
+858 KILKESMENV

>member
-1 MVFVIKYIL
+1 
-10 ENKMKKILLIDGS
+10 MKKILLIDGS

-30 YAIRNL
+30 YAIKNL

-60 INPTHIFVAFDKG
+60 TNPTHVFVAFDKG
-73 SKTFRHNEFADY
+73 SKTFRHTEYSDY
-85 KGTRDNAPNEITY
+85 KGTRDKAPNEITY

-117 DEYEADDIIG
+117 DEYEADDILG

-144 GDRDYLQLVDDNILV
+144 GDRDYLQLVDDNIFV

-167 EIKLMNTESIL
+167 EIKLMDNNAIFEDFGI
-178 EEYDLSPKQLID
+178 SPKQLIE

-220 GNLENLYENI
+220 GNLENLYENLGK
-230 DNLKGKLKENLVN
+230 LKGKLKENLEN

-251 RYLGEIF
+251 RYLGEIY
-258 LRVPIERNIEDFE
+258 LNVPIDKNIEDFE
-271 IKDVNYNEYLKK
+271 LKDVNLNEYI
-283 LEKLEFNSI
+283 EKLENLEFKSI
-292 INKHFKDIKKEST
+292 INKYFKDVKKDNS
-305 VKSNQNID
+305 KSINHKID
-313 FEVINFS
+313 SEVINFS
-320 EIFEKIKNDDEISIK
+320 EIFDKIKNDKSIAVK
-335 FFSDKGYIYRK
+335 FFSDKEYIYRE
-346 KFYIGIYSNFNK
+346 KFYIGVYSDYNK
-358 KAYICKDFKLS
+358 KSYICKEFNLK
-369 DFEKFCNLDI
+369 DFERLCNSDI
-379 KIIGYDIK
+379 KIVGYDIK
-387 EELFFALKNNLE
+387 EELFFLLKNNFE
-399 FKNYEDVMIL
+399 VNNYEDVMIL
-409 EYLIDSNKGNYD
+409 EYLVDSNKGNYD
-421 ILKVS
+421 ITKVS
-426 NEFLNLEILDLKEML
+426 EELLHLEIIDLKERF

-449 FFELEED
+449 FFDLDED
-456 IIFKFISQ
+456 IIVKYISQ
-464 NVFAISALYDIF
+464 YVFAISELYSIF
-476 IEKAKENNL
+476 VQKVKENNL
-485 ISLYE
+485 YSLYE

-497 KVLADMEKTG
+497 KILADMEKTG
-507 VLVDRNKIIELNE
+507 VKVDKNKILELNE
-520 EYSKLAY
+520 EYSKLADE
-527 LYEQKVYELAG
+527 YEQRVYELAG

-553 FEKIGL
+553 FDKMKL

-580 KKHEIADYILKYR
+580 EDYEIAEYILKYR

-600 TYLDGIL
+600 TYLVGIL
-607 EYIMDDG
+607 DYIMEDD
-614 RVRTSFKQM
+614 RVRTSYKQM

-640 PIRSEE
+640 PVRTQE

-680 DSVMIDSF
+680 DLVMIDSF

-705 PINEVTDNQRRS
+705 PIEEVTDNQRRS

-756 PSIKN
+756 PNIKN
-761 YMEQIVNK
+761 YMEEIVK
-769 AKKDGFVT
+769 IAKKDGYVT
-777 TILDRKRYIPEINSK
+777 TILGRKRYIPEIKSK

-825 ERLKIEKVNAK
+825 ERLKEEKVNAK

-845 IVECEESEKETVK
+845 IIECDEKEKDIVK
-858 KILKNSMENV
+858 NILKESMENV

-875 KVDVCEGRNWY
+875 KVDVCEGRNWF

>member
-1 MVFVIKYIL
+1 
-10 ENKMKKILLIDGS
+10 MKKILLIDGS

-30 YAIRNL
+30 YAIKNL

-60 INPTHIFVAFDKG
+60 TNPTHVFVAFDKG
-73 SKTFRHNEFADY
+73 SKTFRHTEYSDY
-85 KGTRDNAPNEITY
+85 KGTRDKAPNEITY

-117 DEYEADDIIG
+117 DEYEADDILG
-127 TIAKLAQKEGFE
+127 TIAKMAQKEGFE

-144 GDRDYLQLVDDNILV
+144 GDRDYLQLVDDNIFV

-167 EIKLMNTESIL
+167 EIKLMDNNAIFEDFGI
-178 EEYDLSPKQLID
+178 SPKQLIE

-220 GNLENLYENI
+220 GNLENLYENLG
-230 DNLKGKLKENLVN
+230 NLKGKLKENLEN

-251 RYLGEIF
+251 RYLGEIY
-258 LRVPIERNIEDFE
+258 LNVPIDKNIEDFE
-271 IKDVNYNEYLKK
+271 IKDVNLNEYI
-283 LEKLEFNSI
+283 EKLENLEFKSI
-292 INKHFKDIKKEST
+292 INKYFKDVKKDNS
-305 VKSNQNID
+305 KNLNHIID
-313 FEVINFS
+313 SEVIIFS
-320 EIFEKIKNDDEISIK
+320 EIFDKIKNDKSIAVK
-335 FFSDKGYIYRK
+335 FFSDKEYIYRE
-346 KFYIGIYSNFNK
+346 KFYIGVYSDYNK
-358 KAYICKDFKLS
+358 KSYICKDFNLK
-369 DFEKFCNLDI
+369 DFERLCNSDI
-379 KIIGYDIK
+379 KIVGYDIK
-387 EELFFALKNNLE
+387 EELFFLLKNNFE
-399 FKNYEDVMIL
+399 VNNYEDVMIL
-409 EYLIDSNKGNYD
+409 EYLVDSNKGNYD
-421 ILKVS
+421 ITKVS
-426 NEFLNLEILDLKEML
+426 EEVLHLEIIDLKEIF

-449 FFELEED
+449 FFDLEED
-456 IIFKFISQ
+456 IIVKYISQ
-464 NVFAISALYDIF
+464 YVFAISELYSIF
-476 IEKAKENNL
+476 VQKVKENNL
-485 ISLYE
+485 YSLYE

-497 KVLADMEKTG
+497 KILADMEKTG
-507 VLVDRNKIIELNE
+507 VRVDKNKIMELNE
-520 EYSKLAY
+520 EYSKLADE
-527 LYEQKVYELAG
+527 YEQRVYELAG
-538 EVFNLNSPKQLGVIL
+538 EVFNLNSPKQLGVVL
-553 FEKIGL
+553 FDKMKL

-580 KKHEIADYILKYR
+580 EEHEIAEYILKYR

-600 TYLDGIL
+600 TYLVGIL
-607 EYIMDDG
+607 DYIMEDD
-614 RVRTSFKQM
+614 RVRTSYKQM

-640 PIRSEE
+640 PVRTQE

-680 DSVMIDSF
+680 DLVMIDSF
-688 KNDLD
+688 KNNLD

-705 PINEVTDNQRRS
+705 PIEEVTDNQRRS

-756 PSIKN
+756 PNIKN
-761 YMEQIVNK
+761 YMEEIVK
-769 AKKDGFVT
+769 IAKKDGYVT
-777 TILDRKRYIPEINSK
+777 TILGRKRYIPEINSK

-825 ERLKIEKVNAK
+825 ERLKEEKVNAK

-845 IVECEESEKETVK
+845 IIECDEKEKDIVK
-858 KILKNSMENV
+858 NILKESMENV

-875 KVDVCEGRNWY
+875 KVDICEGRNWY

>member
-1 MVFVIKYIL
+1 
-10 ENKMKKILLIDGS
+10 MKKILLIDGS

-497 KVLADMEKTG
+497 KVLADMEKIG

-756 PSIKN
+756 PSIKS
-761 YMEQIVNK
+761 YMEEIVNK

-825 ERLKIEKVNAK
+825 ERLKVEKVNAK

-875 KVDVCEGRNWY
+875 KVDICEGRNWY

>member
-1 MVFVIKYIL
+1 
-10 ENKMKKILLIDGS
+10 MKKILLIDGS

-30 YAIRNL
+30 YAIKNL

-60 INPTHIFVAFDKG
+60 TNPTHVFVAFDKG
-73 SKTFRHNEFADY
+73 SKTFRHTEYSDY
-85 KGTRDNAPNEITY
+85 KGTRDKAPNEITY

-117 DEYEADDIIG
+117 DEYEADDILG

-144 GDRDYLQLVDDNILV
+144 GDRDYLQLVDDNIFV

-167 EIKLMNTESIL
+167 EIKLMDNNAIFEDFGI
-178 EEYDLSPKQLID
+178 SPKQLID

-220 GNLENLYENI
+220 GNLENLYKNLGK
-230 DNLKGKLKENLVN
+230 LKGKLKENLEN

-251 RYLGEIF
+251 RYLGEIY
-258 LRVPIERNIEDFE
+258 LNVPIDKNIEDFE
-271 IKDVNYNEYLKK
+271 LKDVNLNEYI
-283 LEKLEFNSI
+283 EKLENLEFKSI
-292 INKHFKDIKKEST
+292 INKFFKDVKKDN
-305 VKSNQNID
+305 SNSINHIID
-313 FEVINFS
+313 SEVINFS
-320 EIFEKIKNDDEISIK
+320 EIFDKIKNDKSIAVK
-335 FFSDKGYIYRK
+335 FFSDKEYIYRE
-346 KFYIGIYSNFNK
+346 KFYIGVYSDYNK
-358 KAYICKDFKLS
+358 KSYICKEFNLE
-369 DFEKFCNLDI
+369 DFERLCNSDI
-379 KIIGYDIK
+379 KIVGYDIK
-387 EELFFALKNNLE
+387 EELFFLLKNNFE
-399 FKNYEDVMIL
+399 VNNYEDVMIL
-409 EYLIDSNKGNYD
+409 EYLVDSNKGNYD
-421 ILKVS
+421 ITKVS
-426 NEFLNLEILDLKEML
+426 EELLHLEIIDLKERF

-449 FFELEED
+449 FFDLDED
-456 IIFKFISQ
+456 IIVKYISQ
-464 NVFAISALYDIF
+464 YVFAISELYSIF
-476 IEKAKENNL
+476 VQKVKENNL
-485 ISLYE
+485 YSLYE

-497 KVLADMEKTG
+497 KILADMEKTG
-507 VLVDRNKIIELNE
+507 VKVDKNKILELNE
-520 EYSKLAY
+520 EYSKLADE
-527 LYEQKVYELAG
+527 YEQRVYEIAG

-553 FEKIGL
+553 FDKMKL

-580 KKHEIADYILKYR
+580 EDYEIAEYILKYR

-600 TYLDGIL
+600 TYLVGIL
-607 EYIMDDG
+607 DYIMEDD
-614 RVRTSFKQM
+614 RVRTSYKQM

-640 PIRSEE
+640 PVRTQE

-680 DSVMIDSF
+680 DLVMIDSF

-705 PINEVTDNQRRS
+705 PIEEVTDNQRRS

-756 PSIKN
+756 PNIKN
-761 YMEQIVNK
+761 YMEEIVK
-769 AKKDGFVT
+769 LAKKDGYVT
-777 TILDRKRYIPEINSK
+777 TILGRKRYIPEINSK

-825 ERLKIEKVNAK
+825 ERLKEEKVNAK

-845 IVECEESEKETVK
+845 IIECDEKEKDIVK
-858 KILKNSMENV
+858 NILKESMENV

>member
-1 MVFVIKYIL
+1 
-10 ENKMKKILLIDGS
+10 MKKILLIDGS

-30 YAIRNL
+30 YAIKNL

-60 INPTHIFVAFDKG
+60 TNPTHVFVAFDKG
-73 SKTFRHNEFADY
+73 SKTFRHTEYSDY
-85 KGTRDNAPNEITY
+85 KGTRDKAPNEIIY

-117 DEYEADDIIG
+117 DEYEADDILG

-144 GDRDYLQLVDDNILV
+144 GDRDYLQLVDDNIFV

-167 EIKLMNTESIL
+167 EIKLMDNNAIFEDFGI
-178 EEYDLSPKQLID
+178 SPKQLID

-220 GNLENLYENI
+220 GNLENLYENLGK
-230 DNLKGKLKENLVN
+230 LKGKLKENLEN

-251 RYLGEIF
+251 RYLGEIY
-258 LRVPIERNIEDFE
+258 LNVPIDKNIEDFE
-271 IKDVNYNEYLKK
+271 LKDVNLNEYI
-283 LEKLEFNSI
+283 EKLENLEFKSI
-292 INKHFKDIKKEST
+292 INKYFKDVKKDNS
-305 VKSNQNID
+305 KSINHIID
-313 FEVINFS
+313 SEVINFS
-320 EIFEKIKNDDEISIK
+320 EIFDKIKNDKSIAVK
-335 FFSDKGYIYRK
+335 FFSDKEYIYRK
-346 KFYIGIYSNFNK
+346 KFYIGVYSDYNK
-358 KAYICKDFKLS
+358 KSYISKEFNLKDFERL
-369 DFEKFCNLDI
+369 CNSDI
-379 KIIGYDIK
+379 KIVGYDIK
-387 EELFFALKNNLE
+387 EELFFLLKNNFE
-399 FKNYEDVMIL
+399 VNNYEDVMIL
-409 EYLIDSNKGNYD
+409 EYLVDSNKGNYD
-421 ILKVS
+421 ITKVS
-426 NEFLNLEILDLKEML
+426 EELLHLEIIDLKERF

-449 FFELEED
+449 FFDLDED
-456 IIFKFISQ
+456 IIVKYISQ
-464 NVFAISALYDIF
+464 YVFAISELYSIF
-476 IEKAKENNL
+476 VQKVKENNL
-485 ISLYE
+485 YSLYE

-497 KVLADMEKTG
+497 KILADMEKTG
-507 VLVDRNKIIELNE
+507 VKVDKNKILELNE
-520 EYSKLAY
+520 EYSKLADE
-527 LYEQKVYELAG
+527 YEQRVYELAG

-553 FEKIGL
+553 FDKMKL

-580 KKHEIADYILKYR
+580 EDYEIAEYILKYR

-600 TYLDGIL
+600 TYLVGIL
-607 EYIMDDG
+607 DYIMEDD
-614 RVRTSFKQM
+614 RVRTSYKQM

-640 PIRSEE
+640 PVRTQE

-680 DSVMIDSF
+680 DLVMIDSF

-705 PINEVTDNQRRS
+705 PIEEVTDNQRRS

-756 PSIKN
+756 PNIKN
-761 YMEQIVNK
+761 YMEEIVK
-769 AKKDGFVT
+769 IAKKDGYVT
-777 TILDRKRYIPEINSK
+777 TILGRKRYIPEINSK

-825 ERLKIEKVNAK
+825 ERLKEEKVNAK

-845 IVECEESEKETVK
+845 IIECDEKEKDIVK
-858 KILKNSMENV
+858 NILKESMENV

>member
-1 MVFVIKYIL
+1 
-10 ENKMKKILLIDGS
+10 MKKILLIDGS

-30 YAIRNL
+30 YAIKNL

-60 INPTHIFVAFDKG
+60 TNPTHVFVAFDKG
-73 SKTFRHNEFADY
+73 SKTFRHTEYSDY
-85 KGTRDNAPNEITY
+85 KGTRDKAPNEITY

-117 DEYEADDIIG
+117 DEYEADDILG

-144 GDRDYLQLVDDNILV
+144 GDRDYLQLVDDNIFV

-167 EIKLMNTESIL
+167 EIKLMDNNAIYEDFGI
-178 EEYDLSPKQLID
+178 SPKQLIE

-220 GNLENLYENI
+220 GNLENLYENLGK
-230 DNLKGKLKENLVN
+230 LKGKLKENLEN

-251 RYLGEIF
+251 RYLGEIY
-258 LRVPIERNIEDFE
+258 LNVPIDKNIEDFE
-271 IKDVNYNEYLKK
+271 LKDVNLNEYI
-283 LEKLEFNSI
+283 EKLENLEFKSI
-292 INKHFKDIKKEST
+292 INKYFKDVKKDNS
-305 VKSNQNID
+305 KSINHKID
-313 FEVINFS
+313 SEVINFS
-320 EIFEKIKNDDEISIK
+320 EIFDKIKNDKSIAVK
-335 FFSDKGYIYRK
+335 FFSDKEYIYRE
-346 KFYIGIYSNFNK
+346 KFYIGVYSDYNK
-358 KAYICKDFKLS
+358 KSYICKEFNLE
-369 DFEKFCNLDI
+369 DFERLCNSDI
-379 KIIGYDIK
+379 KIVGYDIK
-387 EELFFALKNNLE
+387 EELFFLLKNNFE
-399 FKNYEDVMIL
+399 VNNYEDVMIL
-409 EYLIDSNKGNYD
+409 EYLVDSNKGNYD
-421 ILKVS
+421 ITKVS
-426 NEFLNLEILDLKEML
+426 EELLHLEIIDLKERF

-449 FFELEED
+449 FFDLDED
-456 IIFKFISQ
+456 IIVKYISQ
-464 NVFAISALYDIF
+464 YVFAISELYSIF
-476 IEKAKENNL
+476 VQKVKENNL
-485 ISLYE
+485 YSLYE

-497 KVLADMEKTG
+497 KILADMEKTG
-507 VLVDRNKIIELNE
+507 VKVDKNKILELNE
-520 EYSKLAY
+520 EYSKLADE
-527 LYEQKVYELAG
+527 YEQRVYELAG
-538 EVFNLNSPKQLGVIL
+538 EEFNLNSPKQLGVIL
-553 FEKIGL
+553 FDKMKL

-580 KKHEIADYILKYR
+580 EDYEIAEYILKYR

-600 TYLDGIL
+600 TYLVGIL
-607 EYIMDDG
+607 DYIMEDD
-614 RVRTSFKQM
+614 RVRTSYKQM

-640 PIRSEE
+640 PVRTQE

-680 DSVMIDSF
+680 DLVMIDSF

-705 PINEVTDNQRRS
+705 PIEEVTDNQRRS

-756 PSIKN
+756 PNIKN
-761 YMEQIVNK
+761 YMEEIVK
-769 AKKDGFVT
+769 IAKKDGYVT
-777 TILDRKRYIPEINSK
+777 TILGRKRYIPEINSK

-825 ERLKIEKVNAK
+825 ERLKEEKVNAK

-845 IVECEESEKETVK
+845 IIECDEKEKDIVK
-858 KILKNSMENV
+858 NILKESMENV

>member
-1 MVFVIKYIL
+1 
-10 ENKMKKILLIDGS
+10 MKKILLIDGS

-30 YAIRNL
+30 YAIKNL
-36 TTKDGVF
+36 TTKDGVY

-60 INPTHIFVAFDKG
+60 TNPTHVFVAFDKG
-73 SKTFRHNEFADY
+73 SKTFRHTEYSDY
-85 KGTRDNAPNEITY
+85 KGTRDKAPNEITY

-117 DEYEADDIIG
+117 DEYEADDILG

-144 GDRDYLQLVDDNILV
+144 GDRDYLQLVDDNIFV

-167 EIKLMNTESIL
+167 EIKLMDNNAIYEDFGI
-178 EEYDLSPKQLID
+178 SPKQLIE

-220 GNLENLYENI
+220 GNLENLYENLGK
-230 DNLKGKLKENLVN
+230 LKGKLKENLEN

-251 RYLGEIF
+251 RYLGEIY
-258 LRVPIERNIEDFE
+258 LNVPIDKNIEDFE
-271 IKDVNYNEYLKK
+271 LKDVNLNEYI
-283 LEKLEFNSI
+283 EKLENLEFKSI
-292 INKHFKDIKKEST
+292 INKYFKDVKKDNS
-305 VKSNQNID
+305 KSINHIID
-313 FEVINFS
+313 SEVINFS
-320 EIFEKIKNDDEISIK
+320 EIFDKIKNDKSISVK
-335 FFSDKGYIYRK
+335 FFSDKEYIYRE
-346 KFYIGIYSNFNK
+346 KFYIGVYSDYNK
-358 KAYICKDFKLS
+358 KSYICKEFNLK
-369 DFEKFCNLDI
+369 DFERLCNSDI
-379 KIIGYDIK
+379 KIVGYDIK
-387 EELFFALKNNLE
+387 EELFFLLKNNFE
-399 FKNYEDVMIL
+399 VNNYEDVMIL
-409 EYLIDSNKGNYD
+409 EYLVDSNKGNYD
-421 ILKVS
+421 ITKVS
-426 NEFLNLEILDLKEML
+426 EELLHLEIIDLKERF

-449 FFELEED
+449 FFDLDED
-456 IIFKFISQ
+456 IIVKYISQ
-464 NVFAISALYDIF
+464 YVFAISELYSIF
-476 IEKAKENNL
+476 VQKVKENNL
-485 ISLYE
+485 YSLYE

-497 KVLADMEKTG
+497 KILADMEKTG
-507 VLVDRNKIIELNE
+507 VKVDKNKILELNE
-520 EYSKLAY
+520 EYSKLAGE
-527 LYEQKVYELAG
+527 YEQRVYELAG

-553 FEKIGL
+553 FDKMKL

-580 KKHEIADYILKYR
+580 EDYEIAEYILKYR

-600 TYLDGIL
+600 TYLVGIL
-607 EYIMDDG
+607 DYIMEDD
-614 RVRTSFKQM
+614 RVRTSYKQM

-640 PIRSEE
+640 PVRTQE

-680 DSVMIDSF
+680 DLVMIDSF

-705 PINEVTDNQRRS
+705 PIEEVTDNQRRS

-756 PSIKN
+756 PNIKN
-761 YMEQIVNK
+761 YMEEIVK
-769 AKKDGFVT
+769 IAKKDGYVT
-777 TILDRKRYIPEINSK
+777 TILGRKRYIPEINSK

-825 ERLKIEKVNAK
+825 ERLKEEKVNAK

-845 IVECEESEKETVK
+845 IIECDEKEKDIVK
-858 KILKNSMENV
+858 NILKESMENV

>member
-1 MVFVIKYIL
+1 
-10 ENKMKKILLIDGS
+10 MKKILLIDGS

-178 EEYDLSPKQLID
+178 EEYDFSPKQLID

-258 LRVPIERNIEDFE
+258 LRVPIERNIEDFK

-654 VADKNKVFIDADY
+654 IADKNKVFIDADY

-756 PSIKN
+756 PSIKS
-761 YMEQIVNK
+761 YMEEIVNK

-875 KVDVCEGRNWY
+875 KVDICEGRNWY

>member
-1 MVFVIKYIL
+1 
-10 ENKMKKILLIDGS
+10 MKKILLIDGS

-30 YAIRNL
+30 YAIKNL

-60 INPTHIFVAFDKG
+60 TNPTHVFVAFDKG
-73 SKTFRHNEFADY
+73 SKTFRHTEYSDY
-85 KGTRDNAPNEITY
+85 KGTRDKAPNEITY

-117 DEYEADDIIG
+117 DEYEADDILG
-127 TIAKLAQKEGFE
+127 TIAKMAQKEGFE

-144 GDRDYLQLVDDNILV
+144 GDRDYLQLVDDNIFV

-167 EIKLMNTESIL
+167 EIKLMDNNAIFEDFGI
-178 EEYDLSPKQLID
+178 SPKQLIE

-220 GNLENLYENI
+220 GNLENLYENLG
-230 DNLKGKLKENLVN
+230 NLKGKLKENLEN

-251 RYLGEIF
+251 RYLGEIY
-258 LRVPIERNIEDFE
+258 LNVPIDKNIEDFE
-271 IKDVNYNEYLKK
+271 IKDVNLNEYI
-283 LEKLEFNSI
+283 EKLENLEFKSI
-292 INKHFKDIKKEST
+292 INKYFKDVKKDNS
-305 VKSNQNID
+305 KNLNHIID
-313 FEVINFS
+313 SEVIIFS
-320 EIFEKIKNDDEISIK
+320 EIFDKIKNDKSIAVK
-335 FFSDKGYIYRK
+335 FFSDKEYIYRE
-346 KFYIGIYSNFNK
+346 KFYIGVYSDYNK
-358 KAYICKDFKLS
+358 KSYICKDFNLK
-369 DFEKFCNLDI
+369 DFERLCNSDI
-379 KIIGYDIK
+379 KIVGYDIK
-387 EELFFALKNNLE
+387 EELFFLLKNNFE
-399 FKNYEDVMIL
+399 VNNYEDVMIL
-409 EYLIDSNKGNYD
+409 EYLVDSNKGNYD
-421 ILKVS
+421 ITKVS
-426 NEFLNLEILDLKEML
+426 EEVLHLEIIDLKEIF

-449 FFELEED
+449 FFDLEED
-456 IIFKFISQ
+456 IIVKYISQ
-464 NVFAISALYDIF
+464 YVFAISELYSIF
-476 IEKAKENNL
+476 VQKVKENNL
-485 ISLYE
+485 YSLYE

-497 KVLADMEKTG
+497 KILADMEKTG
-507 VLVDRNKIIELNE
+507 VRVDKNKIMELNE
-520 EYSKLAY
+520 EYSKLADE
-527 LYEQKVYELAG
+527 YEQRVYELAG
-538 EVFNLNSPKQLGVIL
+538 EVFNLNSPKQLGVVL
-553 FEKIGL
+553 FDKMKL

-580 KKHEIADYILKYR
+580 EEHEIAEYILKYR

-600 TYLDGIL
+600 TYLVGIL
-607 EYIMDDG
+607 DYIMEDD
-614 RVRTSFKQM
+614 RVRTSYKQM

-640 PIRSEE
+640 PVRTQE

-680 DSVMIDSF
+680 DLVMIDSF
-688 KNDLD
+688 KNNLD

-705 PINEVTDNQRRS
+705 PIEEVTDNQRRS

-756 PSIKN
+756 PNIKN
-761 YMEQIVNK
+761 YMEEIVK
-769 AKKDGFVT
+769 TAKKDGYVT
-777 TILDRKRYIPEINSK
+777 TILGRKRYIPEINSK

-825 ERLKIEKVNAK
+825 ERLKEEKVNAK

-845 IVECEESEKETVK
+845 IIECDEKEKDIVK
-858 KILKNSMENV
+858 NILKESMENV

-875 KVDVCEGRNWY
+875 KVDICEGRNWY

>member
-1 MVFVIKYIL
+1 
-10 ENKMKKILLIDGS
+10 MKKILLIDGS

-30 YAIRNL
+30 YAIKNL

-60 INPTHIFVAFDKG
+60 TNPTHVFVAFDKG
-73 SKTFRHNEFADY
+73 SKTFRHTEYSDY
-85 KGTRDNAPNEITY
+85 KGTRDKAPNEITY

-117 DEYEADDIIG
+117 DEYEADDILG

-144 GDRDYLQLVDDNILV
+144 GDRDYLQLVDDNIFV

-167 EIKLMNTESIL
+167 EIKLMDNNAIYEDFGI
-178 EEYDLSPKQLID
+178 SPKQLIE

-220 GNLENLYENI
+220 GNLENLYENLGK
-230 DNLKGKLKENLVN
+230 LKGKLKENLEN

-251 RYLGEIF
+251 RYLGEIY
-258 LRVPIERNIEDFE
+258 LNVPIDKNIEDFE
-271 IKDVNYNEYLKK
+271 LKDVNLNEYI
-283 LEKLEFNSI
+283 EKLENLEFKSI
-292 INKHFKDIKKEST
+292 INKYFKDVKKDNS
-305 VKSNQNID
+305 KSINHKID
-313 FEVINFS
+313 SEVINFS
-320 EIFEKIKNDDEISIK
+320 EIFDKIKNDKSIAVK
-335 FFSDKGYIYRK
+335 FFSDKEYIYRE
-346 KFYIGIYSNFNK
+346 KFYIGVYSDYNK
-358 KAYICKDFKLS
+358 KSYICKEFNLK
-369 DFEKFCNLDI
+369 DFERLCNSDI
-379 KIIGYDIK
+379 KIVGYDIK
-387 EELFFALKNNLE
+387 EELFFLLKNNFE
-399 FKNYEDVMIL
+399 VNNYEDVMIL
-409 EYLIDSNKGNYD
+409 EYLVDSNKGNYD
-421 ILKVS
+421 ITKVS
-426 NEFLNLEILDLKEML
+426 EELLHLEIIDLKERF

-449 FFELEED
+449 FFDLDED
-456 IIFKFISQ
+456 IIVKYISQ
-464 NVFAISALYDIF
+464 YVFAISELYSIF
-476 IEKAKENNL
+476 VQKVKENNL
-485 ISLYE
+485 YSLYE

-497 KVLADMEKTG
+497 KILADMEKTG
-507 VLVDRNKIIELNE
+507 VKVDKNKILELNE
-520 EYSKLAY
+520 EYSKLADE
-527 LYEQKVYELAG
+527 YEQRVYELAG
-538 EVFNLNSPKQLGVIL
+538 EEFNLNSPKQLGVIL
-553 FEKIGL
+553 FDKMKL

-580 KKHEIADYILKYR
+580 EDYEIAEYILKYR

-600 TYLDGIL
+600 TYLVGIL
-607 EYIMDDG
+607 DYIMEDD
-614 RVRTSFKQM
+614 RVRTSYKQM

-640 PIRSEE
+640 PVRTQE

-680 DSVMIDSF
+680 DLVMIDSF

-705 PINEVTDNQRRS
+705 PIEEVTDNQRRS

-756 PSIKN
+756 PNIKN
-761 YMEQIVNK
+761 YMEEIVK
-769 AKKDGFVT
+769 IAKKDGYVT
-777 TILDRKRYIPEINSK
+777 TILGRKRYIPEINSK

-825 ERLKIEKVNAK
+825 ERLKEEKVNAK

-845 IVECEESEKETVK
+845 IIECDEKEKDIVK
-858 KILKNSMENV
+858 NILKESMENV

>member
-1 MVFVIKYIL
+1 
-10 ENKMKKILLIDGS
+10 MKKILLIDGS

-167 EIKLMNTESIL
+167 EIKLMNIESIL

-258 LRVPIERNIEDFE
+258 LRVPIERNIEDFK

-335 FFSDKGYIYRK
+335 FFSDKEYIYRK

-449 FFELEED
+449 FFELEEN

-756 PSIKN
+756 PSIKS
-761 YMEQIVNK
+761 YMEEIVNK

-875 KVDVCEGRNWY
+875 KVDICEGRNWY

>member
-1 MVFVIKYIL
+1 
-10 ENKMKKILLIDGS
+10 MKKILLIDGS

-449 FFELEED
+449 FFELQED

-756 PSIKN
+756 PSIKS
-761 YMEQIVNK
+761 YMEEIVNK

-875 KVDVCEGRNWY
+875 KVDICEGRNWY